1 MPQYEVY
8 RARAD
13 ARAAA
18 AQNAERPFS
27 ITIRFLGGLTEG
39 QRAAFRSAAD
49 RWTRVIVGDLPPVVV
64 DGETIDD
71 VLILAEGA
79 PIDGVG
85 EILGQAGPTHLR
97 PRDAGVAAFL
107 PAKGQMQFDSADL
120 AEMEASGA
128 LDDVITHEMGHV
140 LGIGT
145 VWSFKE
151 LLAGA
156 LTQNPT
162 FVGDAAMLEYAAL
175 RGLPGSSLPVPVENS
190 GGIGTRD
197 SHWRESIFQNEL
209 MSGFIAATGNPLSRV
224 TVASLADLG
233 YLVDLDAAEP
243 FTLPSLIEL
252 AERGL
257 LVARERAP
265 YDTGSVLPLLPTVLP
280 GDSLIG
286 A

>member
-1 MPQYEVY
+1 MPQYKVY
-8 RARAD
+8 RAQAD

-39 QRAAFRSAAD
+39 QMAAFRNAAD
-49 RWTRVIVGDLPPVVV
+49 RWTGVIVGDLPPVVV

-97 PRDAGVAAFL
+97 PRNAGDAAFL
-107 PAKGQMQFDSADL
+107 PVKGQMQFDSADL
-120 AEMEASGA
+120 AEMEASGT

-145 VWSFKE
+145 VWGFKE

-156 LTQNPT
+156 LTTNPT
-162 FVGDAAMLEYAAL
+162 FVGSAAMLEYATL

-209 MSGFIAATGNPLSRV
+209 MSGFIASTGNPLSRV
-224 TVASLADLG
+224 TAASLSDLG

-257 LVARERAP
+257 LVARDRGP
-265 YDTGSVLPLLPTVLP
+265 YATGSVLPLLPTVLP
-280 GDSLIG
+280 DDSLIV

>member
-1 MPQYEVY
+1 MPKYEIY
-8 RARAD
+8 RARAN
-13 ARAAA
+13 AVAAA
-18 AQNAERPFS
+18 AQNVELPFS

-39 QRAAFRSAAD
+39 QSAAFRNAAD
-49 RWTRVIVGDLPPVVV
+49 RWTRVIIGGLPPVEV

-71 VLILAEGA
+71 VLILAEGT
-79 PIDGVG
+79 PIDGIG

-97 PRDAGVAAFL
+97 PRNAGDAAFL
-107 PAKGQMQFDSADL
+107 PAKGSMQFDSADL
-120 AEMEASGA
+120 DEMERSGT

-145 VWSFKE
+145 VWRYKE

-156 LTQNPT
+156 LTTNPT
-162 FVGDAAMLEYAAL
+162 FIGNAAMFEYAVL
-175 RGLPGSSLPVPVENS
+175 RELPARPLPVPVENS

-209 MSGFIAATGNPLSRV
+209 MSGFIAGAGNPLSRV

-233 YLVDLDAAEP
+233 YVVDLDAAEP
-243 FTLPSLIEL
+243 FSLPSLIEL

-257 LVARERAP
+257 LVARERGP
-265 YDTGSVLPLLPTVLP
+265 YDTGAMLPLLPTVLP
-280 GDSLIG
+280 DDSLRR
-286 A
+286 